1 MSHLGTFTPLHA
13 KAAHIPVAQVTV
25 PMRQVILAPS
35 SAHFSSTGTVA
46 QKFGAGRDRMRG
58 PPAHCRSR
66 HIQDNAAFT
75 HTGCTQDDA
84 MHDLYQSSEAFVDE
98 RVAFQLSLTVL
109 SDVVISTLSFSSLA
123 IYFSHKEQP
132 ITVHHNASAMSASK
146 FQCVDLGDLP
156 LEIAA
161 EHEGCL
167 RWKKGAMIQFVDSL
181 LFITENI
188 NKSINLE

>member
-1 MSHLGTFTPLHA
+1 
-13 KAAHIPVAQVTV
+13 
-25 PMRQVILAPS
+25 
-35 SAHFSSTGTVA
+35 
-46 QKFGAGRDRMRG
+46 MRG
-58 PPAHCRSR
+58 LPAHCRSR
-66 HIQDNAAFT
+66 HIQDDAAFT

-84 MHDLYQSSEAFVDE
+84 THDLYRPSEAFIDE
-98 RVAFQLSLTVL
+98 RVAFQLSLTAP
-109 SDVVISTLSFSSLA
+109 SDVVISALPFSSLA

-132 ITVHHNASAMSASK
+132 ITVHHNASATSASK

-167 RWKKGAMIQFVDSL
+167 RWEKGTTILFVDSL

-188 NKSINLE
+188 NKSINLK